1 MKFLTSV
8 LMAAVVSFAGISPGH
23 AAECEQ
29 INHFEGLIFD
39 AGAFP
44 ADVAMPSALDEA
56 LFLGVEKV
64 TLFPHPAA
72 KGENRPGLLEKSFPD
87 LVIRGF
93 KPWSKAAPVIWPEPL
108 QAGDLG
114 RLADEMARH
123 PERSYLLSSLSRFD
137 PQALERLAGRSPNL
151 WFGVG
156 PADLKALLKSC
167 AQGPL
172 QDIINQVEGRVVFT
186 SFGGARNWKYYKY
199 IIADLRAY
207 AALIEARQADAILFR
222 NAQTLYDIAVNAP

>member
-8 LMAAVVSFAGISPGH
+8 LLSAAFLFNVVADSQAG
-23 AAECEQ
+23 ECKQ

-44 ADVAMPSALDEA
+44 ADSTMPSFLDEA

-64 TLFPHPAA
+64 TLFPHPEAT
-72 KGENRPGLLEKSFPD
+72 GENRPGELEKIFPD
-87 LVIRGF
+87 LVVRGF
-93 KPWSKAAPVIWPEPL
+93 KPWSKAAPVIWPEPIA
-108 QAGDLG
+108 QGDLG
-114 RLADEMARH
+114 RLSDEMARH
-123 PERSYLLSSLSRFD
+123 PKRTYLLSSLSRFD
-137 PQALERLAGRSPNL
+137 VGVLVRLLDRAPNL
-151 WFGVG
+151 WLGVG
-156 PADLKALLKSC
+156 PADLKTLVKSC

-172 QDIINQVEGRVVFT
+172 QDLLNRAEGRVVFT
-186 SFGGARNWKYYKY
+186 SFGGVRNWKYYKY

-207 AALIEARQADAILFR
+207 AAIIEARQADAILFR